1 MKKLVFMFLAVAS
14 LLLTSCGTPY
24 KIIGTYSDGNE
35 FEETS
40 LSYEEV
46 WSKIIDY
53 FAVSGI
59 PITNIDKS
67 SGIIVSNN
75 VSFENYY
82 TREDKQ
88 GNLVNPNAFVVI
100 PTIKGGFGNIL
111 EPNATLTGE
120 WEMYG
125 DWNVR
130 IKPNGK
136 GGTIVNV
143 NLLNLRCFYGG
154 RGMLGK
160 TKIPIKSTGIFEKMM
175 LDYLK

>member
-1 MKKLVFMFLAVAS
+1 MFLAVAS
-14 LLLTSCGTPY
+14 LLLTSCGTSY
-24 KIIGTYSDGNE
+24 KIIGAYSDGNE
-35 FEETS
+35 FGETS

-59 PITNIDKS
+59 PITNIDKT
-67 SGIIVSNN
+67 SGIIISNN

-82 TREDKQ
+82 TREDKK

-111 EPNATLTGE
+111 EPNAKLTGE

-130 IKPNGK
+130 IKSNGK
-136 GGTIVNV
+136 GGTIINV

-154 RGMLGK
+154 SGMLGK
-160 TKIPIKSTGIFEKMM
+160 TKIPIKSTGIFEKKM